1 VIVGIYRFDGV
12 AECVSGCCVV
22 ICLVLYELSKSIKR
36 HATYL
41 HDRISPKGVEIDETF
56 YSVLVVV
63 ST

>member
-1 VIVGIYRFDGV
+1 VVVGIYRFDGV
-12 AECVSGCCVV
+12 AAYVSSCCVV
-22 ICLVLYELSKSIKR
+22 IWLLPYELSKSIKR

-56 YSVLVVV
+56 YSVWVVV